1 MSSPRAPR
9 ASGAER
15 APALLHSGLLSY
27 LLAFVG
33 FSLLIVLHELGH
45 FWAAKRVGMRAE
57 RFSLFFPPHVWR
69 RRRGETEYCLGTV
82 PLGGYVRITGMNP
95 HEEIPDEVAD
105 RAYFRMPVWKR
116 VVVIAAGP
124 AMNLLIAFAIFF
136 ALFLALGST
145 TTSTRVDQVERG
157 SPAQGALLP
166 GDRIVSVDGVRGDA
180 VAIGTQIGTHGCA
193 GDEPADGC
201 AAKTPARV
209 VVVRDGAR
217 KTLLLTPRYDGERG
231 RTRLGFAFASET
243 QGVGPVGAA
252 RRSAESMWSV
262 STATVSAIARIF
274 YDERA
279 RSEVSGVVGSYEVTR
294 RSIEFDWV
302 RALTVLAVISLS
314 LALVNLFPFLPL
326 DGGHIFWA
334 LAEKLRGRPIAF
346 SVMERASAVG
356 FVLIVFLFA
365 VGLTN
370 DIGRLTGEG
379 FPVR

>member
-1 MSSPRAPR
+1 M
-9 ASGAER
+9 
-15 APALLHSGLLSY
+15 SY

-33 FSLLIVLHELGH
+33 FSLLIILHELGH

-57 RFSLFFPPHVWR
+57 RFSLFFPPHVWK

-95 HEEIPDEVAD
+95 HEEIPEEAAD

-145 TTSTRVDQVERG
+145 TTSSRVDQVEPR
-157 SPAQGALLP
+157 SPAHGALLP
-166 GDRIVSVDGVRGDA
+166 GDRIVSVDGVRGDPA
-180 VAIGTQIGTHGCA
+180 ALGAQIGTHECA
-193 GDEPADGC
+193 GEPSDGC
-201 AAKTPARV
+201 EAKTAARV
-209 VVVRDGAR
+209 VVVRDGAG
-217 KTLLLTPRYDGERG
+217 KTLELTPRYDAQRG
-231 RTRLGFAFASET
+231 RARLGFAFASDT
-243 QGVGPVGAA
+243 RAVGPVDAA
-252 RRSAESMWSV
+252 RRSADSMWSV

-274 YDERA
+274 YDEQA
-279 RSEVSGVVGSYEVTR
+279 RKEVSGVVGSYEVTR

-334 LAEKLRGRPIAF
+334 LAEKLRGRPIPF